1 MRLVT
6 AISADTPRS
15 VSANLARN
23 RLTTADGTCHRC
35 GVNGHWMKDCPLKY
49 NVRHLDTDELQEI
62 IMEQL
67 STIDA
72 AEAELTVLK
81 RVEEAEEREGFQNS
95 DG

>member
-1 MRLVT
+1 
-6 AISADTPRS
+6 
-15 VSANLARN
+15 
-23 RLTTADGTCHRC
+23 
-35 GVNGHWMKDCPLKY
+35 MKDCPLKY
-49 NVRHLDTDELQEI
+49 DVRHLDTDELQEI

-72 AEAELTVLK
+72 AEAELTAPK